1 MYTDEVYSWMRV
13 YKPGAAPLATEL
25 RLVQLEIKRLESQQS
40 DEDTVES
47 FEEVYEMAMKY
58 VCGIKIQ

>member
-1 MYTDEVYSWMRV
+1 MRV